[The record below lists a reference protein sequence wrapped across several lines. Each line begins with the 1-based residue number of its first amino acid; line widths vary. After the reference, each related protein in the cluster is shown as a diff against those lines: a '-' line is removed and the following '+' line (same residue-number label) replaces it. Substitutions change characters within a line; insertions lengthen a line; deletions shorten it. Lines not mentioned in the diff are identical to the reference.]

1 MQTNKYVDFKSL
13 AGIFIVF
20 ISVVYI
26 LIIGKSL
33 IMPFVFALLL
43 WLIVKQI
50 RLFMNRIRFVE
61 KMVPEWV
68 KNLIS
73 FVIIL
78 LVLNFIV
85 NIVLTNLLVLAITYE
100 GYLENIDR
108 LINRVNETFNIDLLA
123 SMQIYFQDFD
133 FGSVAFSII
142 NFSSGLLGTVF
153 IMIVYT
159 IFIFIEEASFRK
171 KLHKVLSDNQKFE
184 DTYRLIEK
192 VERSVSKYLVLK
204 TLICLLTGILSYF
217 VLIAIGVDFPVFW
230 AFLIFLLNYIPV
242 LGSYVATILPVLFS
256 FLQFGEFGPGLLV
269 LIFVGAIQVTIGNFI
284 DPRIMGSS
292 VNLSPLVI
300 ILSLAFWGAIWGV
313 VGMFL
318 SVPLMVIVVSVF
330 SKMPRFRPF
339 AILMTGDGEID

>member
-1 MQTNKYVDFKSL
+1 MYKLVDFKSL

>member
-204 TLICLLTGILSYF
+204 TLICLLTGVLSYF